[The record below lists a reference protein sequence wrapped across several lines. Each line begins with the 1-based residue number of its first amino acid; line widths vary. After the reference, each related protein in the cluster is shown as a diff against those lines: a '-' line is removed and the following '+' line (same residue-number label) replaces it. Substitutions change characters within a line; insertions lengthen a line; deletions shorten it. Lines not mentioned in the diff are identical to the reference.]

1 MDAGPAKILQII
13 VSKRKI
19 NNLDSDS
26 ANKTLISVQQI
37 ANSIADNNIVCF
49 LVIAWNHLDFLQLI
63 NHKIHKKTCKFIL
76 VSCLWQV
83 VHS

>member
-19 NNLDSDS
+19 NNLDNDS

-37 ANSIADNNIVCF
+37 ANSIADNNIVFF
-49 LVIAWNHLDFLQLI
+49 LSSHRTILI
-63 NHKIHKKTCKFIL
+63 FFN
-76 VSCLWQV
+76 
-83 VHS
+83 